1 MDEDYDVDS
10 ENNDYGDNDN
20 FDSDDDIKSDNSNK
34 YGEERA
40 VWERVGRPGELFGID
55 YKNTRDKD
63 TLFIIRVEAIS
74 LQLMNDDTLNN
85 KLKINDTDISTI
97 KKMMIKLKHK
107 GYLNPSA
114 YVLGYLVTNNKYN
127 KIDVDMFKFIK
138 NKVLNKLEDK
148 SIKDPDIIRY
158 SRLWINLKG

>member
-1 MDEDYDVDS
+1 
-10 ENNDYGDNDN
+10 
-20 FDSDDDIKSDNSNK
+20 
-34 YGEERA
+34 
-40 VWERVGRPGELFGID
+40 
-55 YKNTRDKD
+55 
-63 TLFIIRVEAIS
+63 
-74 LQLMNDDTLNN
+74 MNDDTLNN

-97 KKMMIKLKHK
+97 KKMMIKLKHQ